1 MESLFDSIG
10 AFLTGVFGLAQG
22 GFDTINQVTGLII
35 AVIATFMM
43 PSWGRLW
50 ATSLGSALVF
60 ILVGLLRPLLDGGA
74 FVMPP
79 LLTMTFWMTV
89 LALFLGFAVVIA
101 VMFFIKSLFT
111 GGGHGHRRHAH

>member
-1 MESLFDSIG
+1 MESLFASIG
-10 AFLTGVFGLAQG
+10 AFLTGIFGLAQD

-43 PSWGRLW
+43 PSWNRLW
-50 ATSLGSALVF
+50 ATSLGAALVF

-74 FVMPP
+74 FAMPP
-79 LLTMTFWMTV
+79 LLTLAFWMTV

-101 VMFFIKSLFT
+101 VMFVIKSLLT
-111 GGGHGHRRHAH
+111 GGGHSKHAH

>member
-10 AFLTGVFGLAQG
+10 AFLSGLFGLAQG

-35 AVIATFMM
+35 AVIATLMM
-43 PSWGRLW
+43 PVWSRLW
-50 ATSLGSALVF
+50 ATSLGSAFVF
-60 ILVGLLRPLLDGGA
+60 ILVGLVRPMLDGGA

-79 LLTMTFWMTV
+79 LLTMGFWLTV

-101 VMFFIKSLFT
+101 VMFFIKSLF
-111 GGGHGHRRHAH
+111 GGRAHSRRHAH

>member
-10 AFLTGVFGLAQG
+10 AFLSGIFGLAQG

-43 PSWGRLW
+43 PAWNRLW
-50 ATSLGSALVF
+50 ATSLGAAFVF

-79 LLTMTFWMTV
+79 LLTMGFWMMV

-101 VMFFIKSLFT
+101 VMFFIKSLFI
-111 GGGHGHRRHAH
+111 GRGHHRRHAH

>member
-10 AFLTGVFGLAQG
+10 AFLTGLFGLAQG

-35 AVIATFMM
+35 AVIATLMM
-43 PSWGRLW
+43 PAWSRLW
-50 ATSLGSALVF
+50 ATALGSALVF

-74 FVMPP
+74 FVMPA
-79 LLTMTFWMTV
+79 LLTVTFWMTV

-101 VMFFIKSLFT
+101 VMFFIKSLFV
-111 GGGHGHRRHAH
+111 GRGHSRRHAH

>member
-10 AFLTGVFGLAQG
+10 AFLGGLFGLAQG

-43 PSWGRLW
+43 PAWSRLW
-50 ATSLGSALVF
+50 ATALGSAFVF

-74 FVMPP
+74 FVMPA
-79 LLTMTFWMTV
+79 LLTMGFWMTV

-101 VMFFIKSLFT
+101 VMFLIKSVFV
-111 GGGHGHRRHAH
+111 GRGHRSHAH

>member
-10 AFLTGVFGLAQG
+10 AFLTGLFGLAQG
-22 GFDTINQVTGLII
+22 GFDTINQVTGLVI

-43 PSWGRLW
+43 PAWSRLW
-50 ATSLGSALVF
+50 STSLGAALVF
-60 ILVGLLRPLLDGGA
+60 ILVGLLRPLLDGGV

-79 LLTMTFWMTV
+79 LLTLGFWMTV

-111 GGGHGHRRHAH
+111 GGSRRHRHAL